1 MVQARR
7 GPTQAKTQI
16 PSTIIMMF
24 TALLYR
30 RETKARRGDGEY
42 GRLSEEAGRH
52 ERNQKAVIIM
62 ATPCAKSLG
71 GGSQGHTWSIVLCI
85 QAACSGDTPFA
96 RANCTIS

>member
-30 RETKARRGDGEY
+30 RET
-42 GRLSEEAGRH
+42 
-52 ERNQKAVIIM
+52 
-62 ATPCAKSLG
+62 
-71 GGSQGHTWSIVLCI
+71 
-85 QAACSGDTPFA
+85 
-96 RANCTIS
+96 